1 MRKPFKAVSSVLI
14 LIWLG
19 VEKTG
24 RRTENNFDV
33 DCELERAVGVDV
45 VRAVKNDG
53 SRAIASLSDGT
64 QVFRTLS

>member
-24 RRTENNFDV
+24 RRTENNLDV
-33 DCELERAVGVDV
+33 DCELESAVGVDV